1 MKIESS
7 GTEIPFLIIRDLYD
21 EDELRMI
28 KKEIDFIHAAGCF
41 TENTG
46 SAQDTD
52 GNKAKRGKGI
62 WLDGV
67 YRDRNTSMILR
78 LNRKPICDA
87 KIQQAF
93 MNLSPYHDAYR
104 LINKDTTLLHYYE
117 NGDAYK
123 SHRDATVFSCIT
135 WFFNSPKKFKGGNL
149 TFTELNV
156 SIEIEDNMCVI
167 FPGVLWHEVEE
178 IKMQKD
184 NGDEKNGRYSL
195 AQFMM
200 IDAVSR

>member
-28 KKEIDFIHAAGCF
+28 KKEIDFIHTAGCF

-46 SAQDTD
+46 SAEDGY
-52 GNKAKRGKGI
+52 GNKAKKGKGI

-93 MNLSPYHDAYR
+93 MNLSPYHDSYR

-117 NGDAYK
+117 YEDVYK
-123 SHRDATVFSCIT
+123 SHRDASVFSCIT
-135 WFFNSPKKFKGGNL
+135 WFFNSPKKF
-149 TFTELNV
+149 
-156 SIEIEDNMCVI
+156 
-167 FPGVLWHEVEE
+167 
-178 IKMQKD
+178 
-184 NGDEKNGRYSL
+184 
-195 AQFMM
+195 
-200 IDAVSR
+200 